1 MGEACEFGQVDVLR
15 EGHAPRVDLEDLQP
29 PVAVGDPDLDLA
41 VEAPRPAQGRVEGV
55 RPVRRADDHD
65 LPAGLQSV
73 HERKELRDHPSL
85 DLAGD
90 LVPLRCDAVQFVD
103 EDDARGVFLGLL
115 EDVSEVLLA
124 LSVEFGHDLGARDRM
139 EVRVRLRGDGLREQ
153 GLPGPRRAMEEDAL
167 RRLDAEPLE
176 QLRMAQREFDHL
188 ADLPDLGA
196 EPADVL
202 VVDLRDLRPFLFRRL
217 LRDLD
222 FRARF
227 DEDGVGSRRER
238 RNDELELATHHAHA
252 QDIPARD
259 DASLEDLDHV
269 LLPAHDPD
277 RLRRREGHLLGRSR
291 QGLLQA
297 DLVVDPHPG
306 VAALHPV
313 HADHPAVRVLGISAA
328 HAGGGGLRAQ
338 DQDDVAFLQ
347 IEDLHDL
354 GIQVD
359 DPAARVGGLRFRD
372 PEELLTARGHR
383 SQAPAPSVGTE
394 GAALRNETGLL
405 EVMSKPAGIGKK
417 GKGCPFS
424 RRAP

>member
-1 MGEACEFGQVDVLR
+1 MTTTFR
-15 EGHAPRVDLEDLQP
+15 
-29 PVAVGDPDLDLA
+29 
-41 VEAPRPAQGRVEGV
+41 
-55 RPVRRADDHD
+55 
-65 LPAGLQSV
+65 AGLQSV
-73 HERKELRDHPSL
+73 HQREELRDHPTL

-153 GLPGPRRAMEEDAL
+153 GLPGPRRAMEEDAF

-227 DEDGVGSRRER
+227 DQDGVGPGREGR
-238 RNDELELATHHAHA
+238 DDELEFAAHDAHA
-252 QDIPARD
+252 EDIPARD

-313 HADHPAVRVLGISAA
+313 HADHAAVRILGISATD
-328 HAGGGGLRAQ
+328 AGGGGLRAQ
-338 DQDDVAFLQ
+338 D
-347 IEDLHDL
+347 
-354 GIQVD
+354 
-359 DPAARVGGLRFRD
+359 
-372 PEELLTARGHR
+372 
-383 SQAPAPSVGTE
+383 
-394 GAALRNETGLL
+394 
-405 EVMSKPAGIGKK
+405 
-417 GKGCPFS
+417 
-424 RRAP
+424 